1 MGCDRQ
7 DSYALRAERG
17 HDTMADSLSSLSFES
32 RWGRAVVSDQGDR
45 TDLLIRITASKPG
58 GSQPKR
64 APVDVAFVL
73 DRSGSMGGE
82 KIQVSKHAVDVALD
96 QLQEQ
101 DRATIV
107 AFDDE
112 ISLLHQL
119 APATMLNR
127 IAMRASLYRLDARGS
142 TDLGGGWLTGC
153 QQLAAAESGRGDV
166 RLKRAIVLTDGM
178 ANVGIT
184 DPGELAHHAGELR
197 SRGIATTT
205 LGIGAG
211 FDEFLL
217 AEMAEAG
224 GGNFEYLASARQL
237 VPFFSRELGELLA
250 TVAANL
256 TLTVTLPY
264 GMRGTVLGNVPHTR
278 EGKTFT
284 ISLGDVTA
292 GETIDLLLHLG
303 TRDGAP
309 GDLLP
314 LAITARWTETER
326 GTHGTWKGDQPPL
339 MRVRADEAAAT
350 PIDPMVQERTALHR
364 AADARRQAMLLD
376 RKGDHAGSRHMLR
389 DAQTLLQAAPQTA
402 GILHEM
408 ADLSAIAD
416 ADATQPLSEEQ
427 LAMAAAQAAERQ
439 FMDFTQETLR

>member
-1 MGCDRQ
+1 MTE
-7 DSYALRAERG
+7 SPA
-17 HDTMADSLSSLSFES
+17 SLSFEP

-45 TDLLIRITASKPG
+45 TDLLIRITARKPG
-58 GSQPKR
+58 GTQPKR

-82 KIQVSKHAVDVALD
+82 KIQVAKHAVDVALD

-142 TDLGGGWLTGC
+142 TDLSGGWLAGC
-153 QQLAAAESGRGDV
+153 QQLASVESARGEV

-256 TLTVTLPY
+256 TLTITLPY
-264 GMRGTVLGNVPHTR
+264 GMRGTVLGTFPHTR

-284 ISLGDVTA
+284 VSLGDVTA

-303 TRDGAP
+303 TRHGNP

-314 LAITARWTETER
+314 LSITARWTETER
-326 GTHGTWKGDQPPL
+326 GTHGAWTGDQSPL

-350 PIDPMVQERTALHR
+350 PVDPVVLERTALHR

-376 RKGDHAGSRHMLR
+376 RKGEHARSRSLLR
-389 DAQTLLQAAPQTA
+389 DARTLLEAAPQTA
-402 GILHEM
+402 GIINETHEI
-408 ADLSAIAD
+408 SAIAEED
-416 ADATQPLSEEQ
+416 ASLPLSEETRKQ
-427 LAMAAAQAAERQ
+427 SVARSHRMGRGREARTDEL
-439 FMDFTQETLR
+439 